1 MTRARPA
8 LPVPIELP
16 DIAGR
21 HLNAL
26 IYGDSG
32 AGKTLLAGTA
42 VYCEATRPV
51 LFIDVDSG
59 VTTLD
64 SAGILDSEWI
74 DIVRPRS
81 WTDFQKIYEFL
92 ANDNDYYR
100 CVVVDSLTEI
110 QRKFSM
116 GTILGEIGEG
126 VDTYNDLGRSPV
138 PTRQDW
144 MRTGDQM
151 RKLIRALRDLAYLPD
166 PDRRVHVIM
175 VALEKHEEKRKVI
188 CPALSGALG
197 MECGAFVDILARLS
211 RQVVVEDDESGEPVE
226 RIRRHLLTDDW
237 INDLDI
243 RHMAKD
249 RTRRLGRGIWD
260 PTIADIMGAV
270 Q

>member
-1 MTRARPA
+1 MTRTRPA

-42 VYCEATRPV
+42 IYCEATRPA

-166 PDRRVHVIM
+166 QDRRVHVIM

-188 CPALSGALG
+188 CPALSGTLG

-211 RQVVVEDDESGEPVE
+211 RQIVVENDESGEPVE

-249 RTRRLGRGIWD
+249 RTRRLGRGMWD